1 MIKSDYRGALLLS
14 LFILAGCV
22 STTTGPAE
30 KKPSASDAADLNYQ
44 LGARYYQNG
53 EYDLARDRLKLSLE
67 INPGNAIAWTT
78 LGLTYEALGNLRLAE
93 DAYDHAVR
101 AEPRNYRVQENYA
114 VFLCQRGR
122 YDEGLTHFD
131 RAIKAPTNDYAE
143 RTYTNA
149 AVCLM
154 QKPDYRVA
162 ETYLREALGRRS
174 NYPEAL
180 FQMSVL
186 FYRTEDFLKARAFIE
201 RYLDANAATAE
212 SLFLAVKIEEA
223 LDDDRARLDYEE
235 DLLKKFPDSP
245 QAKNIRQSR

>member
-1 MIKSDYRGALLLS
+1 MSDIRGVIVLTA
-14 LFILAGCV
+14 ILVSGCV

-30 KKPSASDAADLNYQ
+30 PNPDSRDAADLNYQ
-44 LGARYYQNG
+44 LGARYYRNG
-53 EYDLARDRLKLSLE
+53 EYDLARDRLKLSLQ
-67 INPGNAIAWTT
+67 IDPNRAIAWTT

-101 AEPRNYRVQENYA
+101 AEPRNFEVQENYA

-122 YDEGLTHFD
+122 FDEGLKYFD

-149 AVCLM
+149 AVCIM
-154 QKPDYRVA
+154 QKPDYQVA

-186 FYRTEDFLKARAFIE
+186 FFHTGDYLKARAFIE
-201 RYLDANAATAE
+201 RYLDANPASAD
-212 SLFLAVKIEEA
+212 SLYLAVKIEEA
-223 LDDDRARLDYEE
+223 LGDDRARLDYE
-235 DLLKKFPDSP
+235 DKLRTKFPNSP
-245 QAKNIRQSR
+245 QTKNLAKSR